1 MFASKNF
8 INTGNA
14 QKQSI
19 FEILLKMTIQ
29 KRIMKKRTQK
39 DKKLQ
44 LSTYSYY
51 QVKICFEIALSK
63 FFLEPPKPIP
73 RTMLAKARGQKE
85 SGIHT

>member
-29 KRIMKKRTQK
+29 KIIMKKRTQK
-39 DKKLQ
+39 DTKGQ
-44 LSTYSYY
+44 
-51 QVKICFEIALSK
+51 EITTKYL
-63 FFLEPPKPIP
+63 FLLPSQD
-73 RTMLAKARGQKE
+73 ML
-85 SGIHT
+85 